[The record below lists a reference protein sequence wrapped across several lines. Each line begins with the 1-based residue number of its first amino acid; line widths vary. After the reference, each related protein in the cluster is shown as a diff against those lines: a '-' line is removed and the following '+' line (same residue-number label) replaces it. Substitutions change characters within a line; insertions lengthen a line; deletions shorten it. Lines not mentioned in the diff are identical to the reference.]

1 MNYYTD
7 LISQL
12 VWYFPVD
19 WTVVAQNITDP
30 NIVGQMQQ
38 AFNHFVQ
45 TGQVWAMLIG
55 LIIGYVFRNLTT
67 YG

>member
-7 LISQL
+7 FISQL
-12 VWYFPVD
+12 VWHFPET

>member
-12 VWYFPVD
+12 IWHFPVN

>member
-12 VWYFPVD
+12 VWHFPVA